1 MKSASAR
8 RPASLALLAAC
19 GLVACAGAANPG
31 VSILPSRVSE
41 AQEIRAGQRAARE
54 ASRTHGLVA
63 DQELQ
68 DYVQRVGARL
78 AAESDRAQL
87 PWTFR
92 VVDDAMPNA
101 FGMPGGYVFVTR
113 GLLGVLGSE
122 AELAAVIAHEIGH
135 ITARHG
141 VQALGRQSGAELGVW
156 AAPIAEL
163 RALDGGSA
171 VGAGLLFRE
180 HDAEAERQADDLAF
194 TYTLAAGYDVREM
207 ADVFSALGRVEAI
220 GGRSA
225 LPPWLAT
232 HRDPGQRAETI
243 AQRAQAVSEGDSL
256 QQQRGEYLEQIED
269 LVYGQDPRQA
279 VFRGTTFIHPEL
291 RFRIDLPSGWR
302 LRNLTQSLVATS
314 PGNGAAIQLTIVEQV
329 APAAA
334 GERFLAQRGINATGD
349 ITEDVVNERLS
360 VTVPFRVTTGDGRT
374 EGIAA
379 WVSYGGRT
387 YQIVGLTTS
396 QDANDYAAAVRSAVR
411 SFAAVADARLADLRP
426 SRINIVRLGR
436 ATTFDEFNRRY
447 PSVVDAEEVALLN
460 RVAGGSSRLRAGGR
474 MKRVVKG

>member
-1 MKSASAR
+1 MKSASAG
-8 RPASLALLAAC
+8 RPSLALLAAC
-19 GLVACAGAANPG
+19 GLAGCAGAANPAVG
-31 VSILPSRVSE
+31 ILTPRVSE

-54 ASRTHGLVA
+54 ASRTLGLVA

-113 GLLGVLGSE
+113 GLLGVLRSE

-135 ITARHG
+135 VTARHG
-141 VQALGRQSGAELGVW
+141 VQALARSGAEIGVW
-156 AAPIAEL
+156 AAPVAEL
-163 RALDGGSA
+163 RALDAGSA

-180 HDAEAERQADDLAF
+180 HDADAERQADDLAF
-194 TYTLAAGYDVREM
+194 RYTLAAGYDVREM
-207 ADVFSALGRVEAI
+207 ADVFAALGRVEAI

-225 LPPWLAT
+225 LPSWLTT

-243 AQRAQAVSEGDSL
+243 AQLAQPVSEGDSL
-256 QQQRGEYLEQIED
+256 QQHRDEYLEQIED

-279 VFRGTTFIHPEL
+279 IIRGTTFIHPDL
-291 RFRIDLPSGWR
+291 RFRIELPSGWR
-302 LRNLTQSLVATS
+302 VRTLTQALVATS
-314 PGNGAAIQLTIVEQV
+314 PDNDAAIQLTIVEEV

-334 GERFLAQRGINATGD
+334 AERFVAQGGIDATGD
-349 ITEDVVNERLS
+349 VTEDVVNERLA
-360 VTVPFRVTTGDGRT
+360 VTVPFRVTTGGGSADGL
-374 EGIAA
+374 AA
-379 WVSYGGRT
+379 WVGYGGRT

-396 QDANDYAAAVRSAVR
+396 QDANGHAAAVRSAVR
-411 SFAAVADARLADLRP
+411 TFAAVTDARLADLRP

-447 PSVVDAEEVALLN
+447 PSVVEAEEVALLN